1 MSTHQEMFHTAW
13 NSVFRRDTQVWK
25 TLLLLALIGLIP
37 IVGEIVILGFIAE
50 WACSLAWGQNTAF
63 ARPIKFV
70 HHLKLGFRVA
80 VLYLLFTIAWMLFS
94 TYVLSFFNDIPF
106 FNIISYVLAS
116 VVSSIFTL
124 CILRAAIYQNI
135 SAAWNFVFIKDMIT
149 RENNEFPLYLVTRFL
164 VELIGC
170 IVVAAVALLMMLPG
184 FGVVAEVVTLYLSA
198 ASHGAQHIA
207 TALISGGIFD
217 LLGKLLVALIITAY
231 VVLIFANVVQA
242 LSMGVAAV
250 WMSQFNVSTWGNK
263 NASLPDDVASYNA
276 LAQYAPAAPA
286 AGAAPAPG
294 AAHEPTAVPAPVPEA
309 APTAGPAPE
318 AAQPKDTAS
327 EPPAQQ

>member
-1 MSTHQEMFHTAW
+1 MSTHQEIFHTAW
-13 NSVFRRDTQVWK
+13 NSVFRKDTQVWK

-80 VLYLLFTIAWMLFS
+80 VLYLLFTIVWTLFS
-94 TYVLSFFNDIPF
+94 TYALSFFNDIPF
-106 FNIISYVLAS
+106 FNIISYMLAS

-170 IVVAAVALLMMLPG
+170 IVVAVVALLMMLPA
-184 FGVVAEVVTLYLSA
+184 FGTVAEGVTLYLSA

-207 TALISGGIFD
+207 TALISGGIFE

-250 WMSQFNVSTWGNK
+250 WMSQFNVSAWGNK

-276 LAQYAPAAPA
+276 LAHYAAAAPEAGTA
-286 AGAAPAPG
+286 AGTAAAPAPESAPASTTG
-294 AAHEPTAVPAPVPEA
+294 AA
-309 APTAGPAPE
+309 PAPE
-318 AAQPKDTAS
+318 AAQPKDTTS

>member
-1 MSTHQEMFHTAW
+1 MSTHQEMFHTVW

-63 ARPIKFV
+63 ARPIKFG

-80 VLYLLFTIAWMLFS
+80 VLYLLFTIVWTLFS

-170 IVVAAVALLMMLPG
+170 IAVAAVALLMMLPA
-184 FGVVAEVVTLYLSA
+184 FGTVAEGVTLYLSA
-198 ASHGAQHIA
+198 ASHGGQHIA
-207 TALISGGIFD
+207 TTLISGGIFA
-217 LLGKLLVALIITAY
+217 LIGKLFVALIITAY

-276 LAQYAPAAPA
+276 LAHYAPAP
-286 AGAAPAPG
+286 GAAPAPEAAPAAE
-294 AAHEPTAVPAPVPEA
+294 AAHEPTAVPAP
-309 APTAGPAPE
+309 APE
-318 AAQPKDTAS
+318 AAQPKDTTS

>member
-106 FNIISYVLAS
+106 FNIISYALAS

-184 FGVVAEVVTLYLSA
+184 FGAVAEVVTLYLSA
-198 ASHGAQHIA
+198 ASHGGQHIA
-207 TALISGGIFD
+207 TALISGGIFS

-276 LAQYAPAAPA
+276 LSNYAATAPAPAPEAAPTAGPAPAA
-286 AGAAPAPG
+286 G
-294 AAHEPTAVPAPVPEA
+294 AAHEPTAVPA
-309 APTAGPAPE
+309 PAPE

>member
-80 VLYLLFTIAWMLFS
+80 VLYLLFTIVWTLFS

-106 FNIISYVLAS
+106 FNIISYALAS

-184 FGVVAEVVTLYLSA
+184 FGAVAEVVTLYLSA
-198 ASHGAQHIA
+198 VSHGGQHIA
-207 TALISGGIFD
+207 TALISGGIFS

-276 LAQYAPAAPA
+276 LEHYAPAAPA
-286 AGAAPAPG
+286 PTAGAAPAAG
-294 AAHEPTAVPAPVPEA
+294 AAHEPTAVPA
-309 APTAGPAPE
+309 PAPE